1 MFFEIDEVVTNTFVS
16 ININQIVYFRADA
29 TNSDLTKIVLTDNR
43 VLYARMKYKEFRDK
57 YFTFTK
63 V

>member
-1 MFFEIDEVVTNTFVS
+1 MFFEIDDVVSDTLVTL
-16 ININQIVYFRADA
+16 NINQIVYFRADV

-57 YFTFTK
+57 YFNFIK